1 MDDNIENEETTQRS
15 QPRRGSSALN
25 DFAGGFKA
33 GLGINDKKDV
43 DAINKRGKN
52 TPSDMGGNQKK
63 NEEEGGNKNGK
74 ENDLPEKE
82 GLKDNSS
89 KGKDGKNGKNLAE
102 EKKKKI
108 EEARKKAQAAAK
120 KKASEKVLKSKAAIT
135 LKLKIYLYVG
145 AGVLALLSL
154 IFLIAFFAFTFNN
167 LTSSISSFFGVSEK
181 GLDDDSEDIEKAEKD
196 GLYTDKKYKYVTENC
211 DVKNY
216 DEAKCACDPSN
227 GDKCVELGW
236 EDLVNVLYSDDKCK
250 VDDALY
256 RMWDKIATIFTGD
269 RFSSECALLRYV
281 RGTIKDYED
290 KFHTQLDM
298 GLILSTIFYGYDQQA
313 HYRNYKTTE
322 SAENADYTEAA
333 EHYKVLLNI
342 IKDGK
347 LKRTDVDRII
357 QNTIFEEVYPYWTWS
372 TWTDEFGRKHGACT
386 FGSVVNYHYSSDK
399 WKMFIRWN
407 DELSDPDERQ
417 EFSVP
422 GYIGLKRSIDTNIF
436 AAKKMLDRSSV
447 TINVRQTS
455 ELYGSGYVYDSN
467 MNNSYLAS
475 SDECNGQY
483 TGSQLKDMYDLYDI
497 PSGVDGT
504 DDCWHFFNDRQFT
517 GPVDTTHY
525 FQHIQETSSYNKDVF
540 TPKNGVKYMKS
551 SGTLSTYDIKY
562 NYNEGFGYFG
572 FPGFKQAIE
581 DPNTDLEYDDAITPK
596 EIETIIEEVMDK
608 KKQMNEVLLAKDLD
622 SEEYG
627 ENGTY
632 DENGNYIEGIVPNP
646 SGEVTTNANCKPYLS
661 ADLSSIN
668 VKVRDCDSKDIA
680 TVGFKDYIIGVTKGE
695 IDNYQNKNYALTAM
709 IAEISYALNRR
720 NNYAKGT
727 TIVMRSGNCD
737 QVFSSPAKGSHSSPS
752 SISCGNFKCTSY
764 LIGPNASGGYYK
776 KPMSQAEYNAYS
788 ALYDEASKYLVIKGD
803 KIKSTGYVSTTQNK
817 WRDMANSGAN
827 FVEIIKST
835 YSDSDLIQCYD
846 ENSSN
851 NNNQGGNN
859 TTLEEQ

>member
-1 MDDNIENEETTQRS
+1 MDDNIENEETTQGS
-15 QPRRGSSALN
+15 QPRRRSSALS

-33 GLGINDKKDV
+33 GLGINNKKDV
-43 DAINKRGKN
+43 DAINRRGKN

-74 ENDLPEKE
+74 ENDLPEKD

-89 KGKDGKNGKNLAE
+89 KEKDGKKDKNLAE
-102 EKKKKI
+102 EKKKER
-108 EEARKKAQAAAK
+108 EEARKKAQAVAK
-120 KKASEKVLKSKAAIT
+120 KKAEEKALKSKAALK
-135 LKLKIYLYVG
+135 LKLKIYLYIG
-145 AGVLALLSL
+145 AAALALLSL
-154 IFLIAFFAFTFNN
+154 IFLIAFFAFAFNN
-167 LTSSISSFFGVSEK
+167 LTSSISSFFGISEK
-181 GLDDDSEDIEKAEKD
+181 GLDDDSEDIETAEKD
-196 GLYTDKKYKYVTENC
+196 GLYTDKKYKYVTEDC
-211 DVKNY
+211 DVKDY

-250 VDDALY
+250 VDDELY

-269 RFSSECALLRYV
+269 RFSSQCALLRYI
-281 RGTIKDYED
+281 RGTIKDYEE
-290 KFHTQLDM
+290 KFKTELDM

-313 HYRNYKTTE
+313 HYRNYKNADAAE
-322 SAENADYTEAA
+322 SADYTEAA

-372 TWTDEFGRKHGACT
+372 TWTDELGRKHGACT

-447 TINVRQTS
+447 TINIRQTS

-497 PSGVDGT
+497 PSGVDGK
-504 DDCWHFFNDRQFT
+504 DDCWHFFNDREFT

-525 FQHIQETSSYNKDVF
+525 FQHIEETSSYNKDVF

-562 NYNEGFGYFG
+562 EYKEGFGYFG

-622 SEEYG
+622 SEKYG

-668 VKVRDCDSKDIA
+668 VRVRDCDSKDIA

-727 TIVMRSGNCD
+727 TIIMRSGNCD

-752 SISCGNFKCTSY
+752 SISCGSFKCTSY
-764 LIGPNASGGYYK
+764 LIGPNSSGGYYK

-817 WRDMANSGAN
+817 WESMANSGAN

-851 NNNQGGNN
+851 DNQGGNN